1 MITFPKNRKQQV
13 ISLILLVI
21 TISWTLFIFN
31 FSTQD
36 AETSSN
42 VSVGLLKTILLY
54 IHDFLWFDVE
64 FTTLHHFFRSL
75 AHFFE
80 FFVLGAL
87 SLEYIRTIKIH
98 TVFSCIYCLIIAITD
113 ETIQHI
119 TGFGRAA
126 QISDII
132 TDFSGSLLAITL
144 FCITEY
150 LIKRIK
156 NKKNKHTTQ

>member
-1 MITFPKNRKQQV
+1 M
-13 ISLILLVI
+13 
-21 TISWTLFIFN
+21 
-31 FSTQD
+31 
-36 AETSSN
+36 
-42 VSVGLLKTILLY
+42 KTILLY

-98 TVFSCIYCLIIAITD
+98 TVFSCIYCLVIAITD

-119 TGFGRAA
+119 TGSGRAA

-132 TDFSGSLLAITL
+132 TDFSEKYSLIFLN
-144 FCITEY
+144 C
-150 LIKRIK
+150 
-156 NKKNKHTTQ
+156 TTF